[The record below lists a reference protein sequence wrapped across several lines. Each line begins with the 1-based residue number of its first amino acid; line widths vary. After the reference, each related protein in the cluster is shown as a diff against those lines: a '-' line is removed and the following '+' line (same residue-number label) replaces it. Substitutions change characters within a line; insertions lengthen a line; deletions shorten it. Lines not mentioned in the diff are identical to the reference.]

1 MAGTAEFIELPLR
14 AAYTGGVPTTLLVR
28 RNESV
33 RMELLDKFTNLLVMA
48 VADGKLSD
56 REIKFLLN
64 RCARWGISESEFSVA
79 LGYAMSEKAE
89 LRIPAEKRECRALLE
104 DLIRVMAADG
114 KLEDVEKDLFA
125 TAAAKMRISQEEL
138 NAIIDSVVSDE

>member
-1 MAGTAEFIELPLR
+1 
-14 AAYTGGVPTTLLVR
+14 
-28 RNESV
+28 
-33 RMELLDKFTNLLVMA
+33 MELLDKFTNLLVMA